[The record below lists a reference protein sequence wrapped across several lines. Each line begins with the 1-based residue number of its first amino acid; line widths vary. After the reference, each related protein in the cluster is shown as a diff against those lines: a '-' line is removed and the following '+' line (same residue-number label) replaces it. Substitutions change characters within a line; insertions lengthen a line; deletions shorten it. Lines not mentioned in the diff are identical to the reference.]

1 MHRVKAAQCQQ
12 AQPFRIH
19 FRASIR
25 MGVQATA
32 LRNLIERSRGLY
44 TGVLTHLPCLAGRMP
59 GGHTRATGLDV
70 RQSWARMNLGG
81 QYLLLLTPCPI
92 THPAKKKDQR
102 RDPSFLRPLQLS
114 SHIFSSSS
122 NFYRSSRS
130 LSCRCGAIFRL
141 WEHLIGQPDGRF
153 YHAPAS
159 TAQGYNQATL
169 LHWTKNTHTTLST
182 PVSRYFTV
190 TPY

>member
-12 AQPFRIH
+12 AQPLRIH
-19 FRASIR
+19 FRASIQ

-81 QYLLLLTPCPI
+81 QYLVVFKVGPRSIRDWQTCNISIASIDAMSDYSSGQKERSTSRSLLLT
-92 THPAKKKDQR
+92 TV
-102 RDPSFLRPLQLS
+102 
-114 SHIFSSSS
+114 
-122 NFYRSSRS
+122 
-130 LSCRCGAIFRL
+130 
-141 WEHLIGQPDGRF
+141 
-153 YHAPAS
+153 
-159 TAQGYNQATL
+159 AT
-169 LHWTKNTHTTLST
+169 
-182 PVSRYFTV
+182 
-190 TPY
+190 